1 MEKKTIPKVTAFP
14 KSSVL
19 GQDKE
24 SQGQNW
30 AEVGKLGKFPSWG
43 FDPKVF
49 DFHGK
54 VDPAEDS

>member
-1 MEKKTIPKVTAFP
+1 MEKKPFQKSQLFP
-14 KSSVL
+14 NLLFLVRI
-19 GQDKE
+19 KE